1 LVLRKLHDSTMIY
14 LDNNATTRVLPEV
27 LDAMLPYFTEA
38 YFNPTSVAGGL
49 YDVGKPLRE
58 ARERVADLISC
69 SPEEIFLTS
78 GATES
83 NNWVMQSV
91 VRRAVRKTG
100 KCHLVVSAIEHP
112 SVLEVATYL
121 AETEGG
127 VEVDLVPV
135 TCDGIVNLDAF
146 KALLRSDT
154 ALVSVML
161 ANNETGVI
169 QPLAQV
175 ATLAKEIS
183 PTCIVHTDATQAVGK
198 ITVNLESEFHNVD
211 LLSLSAHKFHG
222 PKGLGA
228 LFIRCG
234 ATIEPLLHGGGQQGS
249 ARPGTEN
256 PALAA
261 GIAKAAEIAATQ
273 LDDRSMSELRDYFE
287 ESLDELGVTILGRGV
302 PRLPNTSLLLLGD
315 IDAEMLI
322 HQLLEVGF
330 ATSTGSACSSGSD
343 TPSHVV
349 LAMGINYSSAFSA
362 LRISLSQESTQNDI
376 SKFLDVLM
384 TLTQSFK

>member
-1 LVLRKLHDSTMIY
+1 MIY